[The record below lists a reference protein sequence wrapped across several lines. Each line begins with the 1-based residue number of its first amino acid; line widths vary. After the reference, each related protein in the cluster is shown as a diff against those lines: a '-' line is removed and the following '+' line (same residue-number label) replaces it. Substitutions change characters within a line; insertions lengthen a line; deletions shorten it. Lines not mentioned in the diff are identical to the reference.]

1 MISFDEALRRTLESV
16 RPLEKERLKL
26 VEATG
31 GIVAEDLHSL
41 VESPTADVS
50 LKDGYAVRSPDVA
63 KATVRNPET
72 LQVVGEISA
81 GGVWGGELRSGEAVR
96 ILSGARIPASA
107 DAVVAVEFTSRDGD
121 SLTVTRDAGPGRD
134 ILVKG
139 SDLRR
144 GDHLVKGGTPL
155 EPGAVGLLAAGGHGD
170 VLVFKRPRVGILA
183 TGDEILSPGDPI
195 SNGKV
200 YASNLVTLASW
211 CARNG
216 WPVETR
222 AVPDDY
228 TLIQEG
234 LETFLTG
241 CDVVLT
247 SGGAWKG
254 QRDLVVDIL
263 DNIGWSKIFHRVRI
277 GPGKAAGFGLYS
289 GKPVF
294 CLPGGPPSNL
304 MAFLQLAMP
313 GIKKLGGWAAPSHP
327 LIAATLQKELQGQID
342 WTQFVYGQVVNSG
355 DTLTFLPLKLKSR
368 LSEMAVFNAVAMI
381 PEGISKITNGS
392 RIQVQLLSAPI
403 QASDTNNPPAAR

>member
-16 RPLEKERLKL
+16 RPLEKERQELID
-26 VEATG
+26 ATG
-31 GIVAEDLHSL
+31 RILAEDLHSL
-41 VESPTADVS
+41 VESPTGDVS

-63 KATVRNPET
+63 KATDRNPET
-72 LQVVGEISA
+72 LRVVGEISA
-81 GGVWGGELRSGEAVR
+81 GGVWSGELRTGEAVR
-96 ILSGARIPASA
+96 ILSGGRIPASA
-107 DAVVAVEFTSRDGD
+107 DAVIAVEFTSIDGD
-121 SLTVTRDAGPGRD
+121 LLTVTRDAGPGRN

-144 GDHLVKGGTPL
+144 DDNLVKGGTAL
-155 EPGAVGLLAAGGHGD
+155 EPGNVGLLAAGGHGD
-170 VLVFKRPRVGILA
+170 VSVYKRPRIGILA
-183 TGDEILSPGDPI
+183 TGDEVLSPGEPI
-195 SNGKV
+195 SDGKV

-211 CARNG
+211 CTRNG

-222 AVPDDY
+222 VVPDDY

-234 LETFLTG
+234 LETYLAE

-263 DNIGWSKIFHRVRI
+263 DQIGWTKIFHRVKI

-289 GKPVF
+289 SKLVF

-304 MAFLQLAMP
+304 MAFLQLAIP
-313 GIKKLGGWAAPSHP
+313 GIRKLGGWADPSHP
-327 LIAATLQKELQGQID
+327 LIAATLQKELRGQVD
-342 WTQFVYGQVVNSG
+342 WTQFVYGQVANSG
-355 DTLTFLPLKLKSR
+355 DTLAFFPMRLISR
-368 LSEMAVFNAVAMI
+368 LSEMASFNALAKI
-381 PEGISKITNGS
+381 PEGISEIKRGS

-403 QASDTNNPPAAR
+403 QASNTNNPPAGK